1 MKKNKIFACILPFLS
16 VCLASCSGSGV
27 HHDAKEYF
35 VDVDYKT
42 DFKILQLTDLHLT
55 MEDDLNY
62 HLKFVDLTIKDANPD
77 FIICTGD
84 IFTFA
89 TTHVMD
95 TLFNFFESHKIPWGV
110 TFGNHDEQT
119 YFSIKTLTGNLN
131 SKYEYCKFIDIQ
143 DDDVY
148 GNANYIVNINK
159 DGKAKY
165 QLVVLDSNRYEYTNG
180 YGYDNFHQDQVDWY
194 ERVVKYSTEKN
205 GYVVP
210 SLAFFHIPFE
220 EYEIAYN
227 LYKQGS
233 SLVTHHYGENREGI
247 ACSRKE
253 SQMFEK
259 MVELG
264 STKACFVGHDHINN
278 SDITYQGIELVFGIK
293 ATDRVYA
300 DKDMMGGLTI
310 TIHDDNSYTIDRI
323 YHTYEEVK

>member
-1 MKKNKIFACILPFLS
+1 MLVDGVCPLTTDKKGKKMKRSGLITTKIGMTRLYDEGGVAHAVTVLS
-16 VCLASCSGSGV
+16 V
-27 HHDAKEYF
+27 
-35 VDVDYKT
+35 
-42 DFKILQLTDLHLT
+42 
-55 MEDDLNY
+55 
-62 HLKFVDLTIKDANPD
+62 
-77 FIICTGD
+77 GD
-84 IFTFA
+84 CAVI
-89 TTHVMD
+89 
-95 TLFNFFESHKIPWGV
+95 
-110 TFGNHDEQT
+110 GNRT
-119 YFSIKTLTGNLN
+119 
-131 SKYEYCKFIDIQ
+131 
-143 DDDVY
+143 
-148 GNANYIVNINK
+148 
-159 DGKAKY
+159 
-165 QLVVLDSNRYEYTNG
+165 
-180 YGYDNFHQDQVDWY
+180 
-194 ERVVKYSTEKN
+194 TEKN

-220 EYEIAYN
+220 EYGIAYN

-233 SLVTHHYGENREGI
+233 GLVTHHYGENREGI